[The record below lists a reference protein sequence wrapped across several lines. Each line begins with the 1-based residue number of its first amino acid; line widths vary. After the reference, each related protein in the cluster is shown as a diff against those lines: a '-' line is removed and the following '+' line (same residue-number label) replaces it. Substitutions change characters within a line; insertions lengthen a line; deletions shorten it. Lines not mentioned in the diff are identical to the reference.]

1 MKTILI
7 LINVVICF
15 IALVNGHGYLGDPL
29 NRGKANGFQNSDR
42 TYYNGG
48 DHHIC
53 GNTGPGFV
61 ERDHPWAGTYIPNN
75 TIDRVN
81 TKNL

>member
-42 TYYNGG
+42 TYYNG
-48 DHHIC
+48 
-53 GNTGPGFV
+53 
-61 ERDHPWAGTYIPNN
+61 Y
-75 TIDRVN
+75 
-81 TKNL
+81 